1 MTLSFTWKVSV
12 SWITKHLKRN
22 TSYKKALIPHKLL
35 DMFLCMV
42 NRCYMWLFCV
52 KQARIHADTLIRR
65 LHVVK
70 CKVNCEL
77 LELPVEMVKG

>member
-12 SWITKHLKRN
+12 SWITEHLKRN

-42 NRCYMWLFCV
+42 NRCYMWLLCV
-52 KQARIHADTLIRR
+52 KQARIPADTRHTHLQASYCQ
-65 LHVVK
+65 VQS
-70 CKVNCEL
+70 EL
-77 LELPVEMVKG
+77 LELPVETVKG